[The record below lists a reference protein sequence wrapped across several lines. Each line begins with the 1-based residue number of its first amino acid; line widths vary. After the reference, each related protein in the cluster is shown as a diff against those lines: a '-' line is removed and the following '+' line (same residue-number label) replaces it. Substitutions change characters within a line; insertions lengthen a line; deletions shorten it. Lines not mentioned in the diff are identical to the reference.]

1 MELNLTQRKILKLL
15 SLNCRYSNQ
24 DIGKAIGVSADTVQ
38 YQIENLIENRK
49 LASFIILFDYR
60 MIGFHH
66 YHYLIRLKDIS
77 KLDISPL
84 KALKFITFINT
95 GYGKYDIQL
104 IVIARTE
111 LELEKNLHK
120 IESLLGDNIQD
131 FLLLKFSS
139 QYKYTHLLPHMNLD
153 VKVPRNQKN
162 PIYSLNKENFV
173 EEDEYQEIKLDK
185 LDNKIIKELVKNP
198 RINYLRLANLL
209 KVSHETIRYRI
220 SNYVK
225 KEFITTIGLFND
237 FKKHGYFMNYLFLKL
252 KTYNES
258 LFKTFLDKNPHIFY
272 SARLVGE
279 YNCIIY
285 ILAKTPE
292 EFSEEIKK
300 IRNYFKDKI
309 LDLELLYFEK
319 TEKNVQF
326 PELLLE

>member
-1 MELNLTQRKILKLL
+1 MK
-15 SLNCRYSNQ
+15 
-24 DIGKAIGVSADTVQ
+24 KADKERMYNNIKKHG
-38 YQIENLIENRK
+38 ENLNKIFKTGIEPVTLCKK
-49 LASFIILFDYR
+49 LF
-60 MIGFHH
+60 
-66 YHYLIRLKDIS
+66 RLENIMN
-77 KLDISPL
+77 LR
-84 KALKFITFINT
+84 A
-95 GYGKYDIQL
+95 
-104 IVIARTE
+104 TE
-111 LELEKNLHK
+111 YCNGEMDCEDW
-120 IESLLGDNIQD
+120 ESLCRI
-131 FLLLKFSS
+131 
-139 QYKYTHLLPHMNLD
+139 
-153 VKVPRNQKN
+153 
-162 PIYSLNKENFV
+162 
-173 EEDEYQEIKLDK
+173 QEIKLDK